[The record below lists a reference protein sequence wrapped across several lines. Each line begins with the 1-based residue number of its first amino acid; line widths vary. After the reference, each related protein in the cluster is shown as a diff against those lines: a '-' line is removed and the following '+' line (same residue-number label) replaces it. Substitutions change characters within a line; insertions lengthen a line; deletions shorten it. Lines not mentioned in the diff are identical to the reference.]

1 MAKSLFT
8 TPKKVK
14 ASQVLVTS
22 VETGGGI
29 GTVGSPSK
37 EGARQALWGR
47 G

>member
-1 MAKSLFT
+1 MRDGT

-14 ASQVLVTS
+14 ANQVLVTS

-37 EGARQALWGR
+37 AGARKALR
-47 G
+47 D